1 MGMDARAS
9 MSSTPDEPKN
19 HPASVSHFL
28 AEAFHQADMPFMSSI
43 ISLRKTRL
51 GTTLIHD

>member
-1 MGMDARAS
+1 
-9 MSSTPDEPKN
+9 MSPKN

-43 ISLRKTRL
+43 IRQYFEKAV
-51 GTTLIHD
+51 